1 MISEVSL
8 NDDAHLQIG
17 ISTADAE
24 TIISITKNQLD
35 KYQRKGIVSPYRS
48 GPSPQAMHRWTL
60 EQVWMASN
68 IPKLISQ
75 GLSVDEVKRLVAQG
89 MDPVYERLRTAHL
102 YDTRYSRRMLKSI
115 VLYESARRDCVA
127 LGRQE
132 GSYLRHI
139 PERWFALAPLGPGTS
154 FDGLMRRTVA
164 ILGVAQSVGWCAT
177 KITGFLKSVSAD
189 GKSFTDFA
197 FIQLAS
203 PPMPTYTGARMVDG
217 GCYHAFDKEGASL
230 RCDEPDCKNCSRF
243 GRNPTK
249 REIFEWR
256 GEADRSPW
264 LWDRTV
270 MAADIEKP
278 YASGVWAQYTR
289 ERLAQG
295 HPFFPTQRDEIETG
309 PALRPYL
316 MPHETKLPFGVTACV
331 LPLGTYLCSQSSE
344 SIVQSDMQ
352 RFLGQASVF
361 KQRPYTEDEEVSEA
375 VMRIKQRGFDSVENG
390 PVMEHFAQSRTG
402 MDDQQANWSY
412 PIERSDLSRLV
423 LPTSMAL
430 VPEDGYCVI
439 CSAVP
444 VADRNDIPELELQL
458 LVDCTDVAAPP
469 N

>member
-203 PPMPTYTGARMVDG
+203 PPMPTYTGAT
-217 GCYHAFDKEGASL
+217 H
-230 RCDEPDCKNCSRF
+230 
-243 GRNPTK
+243 
-249 REIFEWR
+249 
-256 GEADRSPW
+256 
-264 LWDRTV
+264 
-270 MAADIEKP
+270 
-278 YASGVWAQYTR
+278 
-289 ERLAQG
+289 
-295 HPFFPTQRDEIETG
+295 
-309 PALRPYL
+309 
-316 MPHETKLPFGVTACV
+316 
-331 LPLGTYLCSQSSE
+331 
-344 SIVQSDMQ
+344 
-352 RFLGQASVF
+352 
-361 KQRPYTEDEEVSEA
+361 
-375 VMRIKQRGFDSVENG
+375 
-390 PVMEHFAQSRTG
+390 
-402 MDDQQANWSY
+402 
-412 PIERSDLSRLV
+412 
-423 LPTSMAL
+423 
-430 VPEDGYCVI
+430 
-439 CSAVP
+439 
-444 VADRNDIPELELQL
+444 
-458 LVDCTDVAAPP
+458 
-469 N
+469 